1 MIQSI
6 PLNPTA
12 SYKMNLKSV
21 FCKISIGISFS
32 MVVTFSH
39 AALNCKDVKYGNDNY
54 HDNMAAL
61 AIEARLIDGS
71 DGYFSRYHETVVS
84 QLCGYSDDD
93 GYIKKMI
100 DAGYVRR
107 SEVESIK
114 EVLGL
119 DKRSPAG
126 TNYEYAYIKFINDIG
141 LSSAESSNVASFYAY
156 KPNSECGKIAKRALA
171 GDRTAIKKLEKEDN
185 ICTSGYED

>member
-1 MIQSI
+1 M
-6 PLNPTA
+6 T
-12 SYKMNLKSV
+12 LKSV
-21 FCKISIGISFS
+21 CRKIGVGIGLS
-32 MVVTFSH
+32 MAVTFSH
-39 AALNCKDVKYGNDNY
+39 AALECKDIESSNY
-54 HDNMAAL
+54 DAPENMQIL
-61 AIEARLIDGS
+61 AKEARLIDG
-71 DGYFSRYHETVVS
+71 YASRYHEAVVWE
-84 QLCGYSDDD
+84 LCGYGEDDTNAD
-93 GYIKKMI
+93 EFVKKMI

-126 TNYEYAYIKFINDIG
+126 TNYEYAYMKFINDIG
-141 LSSAESSNVASFYAY
+141 LSSAESSNAASFYAK

-171 GDRTAIKKLEKEDN
+171 GDRIAIKKLEKQDN

>member
-1 MIQSI
+1 M
-6 PLNPTA
+6 T
-12 SYKMNLKSV
+12 LKSV
-21 FCKISIGISFS
+21 LRKIGVGIGLS
-32 MVVTFSH
+32 MAVTFSH
-39 AALNCKDVKYGNDNY
+39 AALECKDIESSNY
-54 HDNMAAL
+54 DAPENMQTL
-61 AIEARLIDGS
+61 AIEARLIDG
-71 DGYFSRYHETVVS
+71 YASRYHEAVVWE
-84 QLCGYSDDD
+84 LCGYGGEDGNADDFV
-93 GYIKKMI
+93 KKMI

-126 TNYEYAYIKFINDIG
+126 KNYEYAYIKFINDIG
-141 LSSAESSNVASFYAY
+141 LSTAESSNVASFYANQ
-156 KPNSECGKIAKRALA
+156 PNSECGKIAKRALA